1 MATGLIVRFYLEAVH
16 MKYKSEKE
24 GRPIF
29 EDREFVSIIPIGDNK
44 TQIVR
49 EATDDDRSRF
59 PEEYA
64 RFKKGDQDAVSGTP
78 LKEWPYMRPSQIRM
92 LNYLNVF
99 TVEHLAEL
107 SDDAISRIG
116 TGGRKLIEQAKA
128 YLAKAKD
135 TGATQHYAAENER
148 LNNELAE
155 MRRQL
160 AELASRIPIESEV
173 KRRPGRPPKAKAA

>member
-1 MATGLIVRFYLEAVH
+1 MRETSKKILSFYDQHIDEFGSGPRAVGWSDTKSQETRFAAMCKVGDLDNRSVLDVGCGLGDFYIYLKDRYQGVEYTGIDINPRY
-16 MKYKSEKE
+16 
-24 GRPIF
+24 
-29 EDREFVSIIPIGDNK
+29 
-44 TQIVR
+44 
-49 EATDDDRSRF
+49 
-59 PEEYA
+59 
-64 RFKKGDQDAVSGTP
+64 
-78 LKEWPYMRPSQIRM
+78 
-92 LNYLNVF
+92 
-99 TVEHLAEL
+99 
-107 SDDAISRIG
+107 
-116 TGGRKLIEQAKA
+116 IEQAKA